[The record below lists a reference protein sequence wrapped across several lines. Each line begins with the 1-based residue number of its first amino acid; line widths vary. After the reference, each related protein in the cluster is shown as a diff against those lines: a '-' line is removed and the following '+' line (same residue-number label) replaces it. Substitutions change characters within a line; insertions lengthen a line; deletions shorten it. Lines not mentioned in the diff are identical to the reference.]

1 MRKILAIALAIGAL
15 NFASSTLVSAAVP
28 PTNDVNTQKMR
39 KQALD
44 IEMVRLTSDIDGATK
59 DISAAETPEEKAELE
74 QKKSA
79 LEAKRDRLKEEY
91 GALN

>member
-1 MRKILAIALAIGAL
+1 M
-15 NFASSTLVSAAVP
+15 P

-44 IEMVRLTSDIDGATK
+44 IEMVRVTSDLDGIIE
-59 DISAAETPEEKAELE
+59 DISAAETPEEKSELE
-74 QKKSA
+74 LKKTA
-79 LEAKRDRLKEEY
+79 LEGKRDRLKEEY